1 MLVLSRKLLE
11 SIHIGDDVVI
21 TVQQIGQ
28 GKVRL
33 RIEAPLSIPVRRSE
47 LPPNSAPQSTH

>member
-47 LPPNSAPQSTH
+47 LPPNSDPQSTH